1 MATRKN
7 QQFGQTYEN
16 ANPNQNDNYYSMAPT
31 QRTTQRSSIVG
42 PVDMSEIKKS
52 LIRNKGFEY
61 QLMPVE
67 IEKDAELGVVLG
79 QIEGEKWIFIDEI
92 LPNGMIEMHGTLK
105 EGDYLL
111 QAGVYSLTDI
121 DITTAL
127 LLVERAY
134 EEGRKTVSFV
144 AARQQKADTAKGN
157 ANAAVS
163 KQQQQPPPAYEE
175 QRKEARAQSFVDYEN
190 AEEEEYKDDGKDVQ
204 NKPKGK
210 ALHSNR
216 RTKPDD
222 TQF

>member
-31 QRTTQRSSIVG
+31 QRTTQRSSSSYLFVCQ
-42 PVDMSEIKKS
+42 
-52 LIRNKGFEY
+52 LNKGFEY

-144 AARQQKADTAKGN
+144 AARQQKPDAAKGN

-163 KQQQQPPPAYEE
+163 KQQQPPPAYEE
-175 QRKEARAQSFVDYEN
+175 QRKGSRAQSFIDYEN
-190 AEEEEYKDDGKDVQ
+190 DEEEEYKDDGKDVQ

-216 RTKPDD
+216 RTKPDG